1 MRKIV
6 LTEWISLDDPGA
18 IKQWQEEQRKDVLIY
33 GSASSGNNRSSTRRR
48 VFPNSR

>member
-1 MRKIV
+1 MPNIM

-18 IKQWQEEQRKDVLIY
+18 IKQWQEEQGKDLLIY
-33 GSASSGNNRSSTRRR
+33 GSASSGNNQSSTRRR